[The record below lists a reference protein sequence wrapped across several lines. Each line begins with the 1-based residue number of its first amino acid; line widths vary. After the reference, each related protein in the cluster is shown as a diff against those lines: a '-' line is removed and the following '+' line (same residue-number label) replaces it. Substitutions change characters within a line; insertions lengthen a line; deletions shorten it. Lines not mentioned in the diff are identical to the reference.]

1 MSDLQ
6 PRGVPVTIA
15 GEERKLLL
23 SLSAIDHIQELY
35 PGKSVYAVLLE
46 MIENHKKQVP
56 GYQKTICNLLSVL
69 WNDAVMRDHLLNP
82 EQPIGERYEPEQIAY
97 FINIYNLVDT
107 ENAIIEAC
115 RISTPDD
122 DDDEDDDPN
131 MKREALK

>member
-6 PRGVPVTIA
+6 PNGVPVIIA

-35 PGKSVYAVLLE
+35 PGESVYAVLLE

-56 GYQKTICNLLSVL
+56 GYQKIVCNLLSIL
-69 WNDAVMRDHLLNP
+69 WNDAVMRDHLFNP

-107 ENAIIEAC
+107 ENAIITAC

-122 DDDEDDDPN
+122 DDEDDDPN
-131 MKREALK
+131 MTWEADK

>member
-23 SLSAIDHIQELY
+23 SLSSIDHIQELY

-56 GYQKTICNLLSVL
+56 GYQKMVCNLLSVL
-69 WNDAVMRDHLLNP
+69 WNDAVTRDHLLNP

-115 RISTPDD
+115 RISTPN

-131 MKREALK
+131 MTGEADK